1 MKKTAITM
9 AAGLAAALAV
19 PSLSHAEVAAS
30 AGVASTYLFRGVD
43 QSDGNAQVFGD
54 LTWTTDMG
62 FYTSIW
68 GSSAGS
74 GTQEYDLI
82 AGWETELGDWLV
94 NTGVINYIYPG
105 DGAADDIGS
114 ESEFYL
120 GFAYGGFEAYVYKN
134 VASAHSDNNGLY
146 YFTTGYSWKK
156 AAFNL
161 GYAMNDSAGNATYN
175 GATGKAEFSYAHFDL
190 SYAYSENLSFTLS
203 KVILRDAE
211 VAGTSVA
218 DRDFDTFGAANSA
231 LAALK
236 DDDLLFVLTYS
247 LPLDL

>member
-9 AAGLAAALAV
+9 AAGFAAALAV

-54 LTWTTDMG
+54 LTWATDMG

-82 AGWETELGDWLV
+82 AGWETELGNWRV
-94 NTGVINYIYPG
+94 NTGLINYVYPG
-105 DGAADDIGS
+105 NGAADDFGS
-114 ESEFYL
+114 ESEYYL

-134 VASAHSDNNGLY
+134 VASARADNNGFY

-161 GYAMNDSAGNATYN
+161 GYGFNDNAGNTTYN
-175 GATGKAEFSYAHFDL
+175 GTTGTAEFSYAHIDF
-190 SYAYSENLSFTLS
+190 SYAYTENLTFTFS
-203 KVILRDAE
+203 KIVLRDAE
-211 VAGTSVA
+211 VGGTSVS
-218 DRDFDTFGAANSA
+218 DGDFDTVGAANAA

-236 DDDLLFVLTYS
+236 EDDMLFVLTYS